1 MNGGLGGESSV
12 SALAEMEIA
21 QEIDGAL
28 AVKAEKDGQDKLR
41 PRSPLIAKTITAI
54 AFLML
59 YVPLLALVVY
69 SFLGPTDGPG
79 SPLGWTLE
87 WYGKILRNRLVL
99 DAFNVSLYV
108 GLWSTLVSTLL
119 GTMAALA
126 IERLRFPGR
135 KLFDAITLVPLIMPE
150 IVLGLALLIWFVALR
165 ITLGSVSI
173 ILAHVT
179 FSISYVI
186 ITVKARLAGFDDS
199 LEEAARDLGASPWQT
214 FWKVTFP
221 LIWPGI
227 LSGALMAFTLSFDD
241 FLITFFTAG
250 VGSDTLP
257 LKIYAMIK
265 FGVSPEINALST
277 LMLGVTFILVVIFF
291 KPSKTKDLA

>member
-1 MNGGLGGESSV
+1 V
-12 SALAEMEIA
+12 I
-21 QEIDGAL
+21 I
-28 AVKAEKDGQDKLR
+28 R
-41 PRSPLIAKTITAI
+41 PRSPLISKAITVV

-69 SFLGPTDGPG
+69 SFLAPVAGPG
-79 SPLGWTLE
+79 SPQGWSLE
-87 WYGKILRNRLVL
+87 WYRRILSNRQVL
-99 DAFNVSLYV
+99 DSFNMSLYV
-108 GLWSTLVSTLL
+108 GLWSTVFSTLL

-126 IERLRFPGR
+126 IERFRFPGR
-135 KLFDAITLVPLIMPE
+135 KVFDAITHVPLIMPE
-150 IVLGLALLIWFVALR
+150 IVLGLALLIWFVVLR
-165 ITLGSVSI
+165 ITLGSFSI

-179 FSISYVI
+179 FSVSYVI
-186 ITVKARLAGFDDS
+186 ITVKSRLHGFDDA

-277 LMLGVTFILVVIFF
+277 LMLGATLVLVAVFF
-291 KPSKTKDLA
+291 RPSKGGAPAGHG